1 MEQSKNSMNIQ
12 QLGSGLSKTLRTMLG
27 RAKHLA
33 LLALVWLPLQ
43 SSAEYQRL
51 EAIVAVVDDD
61 VVLAS
66 ELIAR
71 LETVRRSIKEN
82 NLQVPPGDVLVNQIM
97 ERLIIE
103 NIQLQEAEKRG
114 VTIDDETL
122 ARAVTEFA
130 RSNNMTL
137 EQFQQN
143 LARDGTSYRQ
153 FREEIRSELTIT
165 RLQRAMINRRIAISE
180 QDVQALLNSP
190 FYQQMFSDEYRVGH
204 IMRSLEDDASDADKE
219 AAIKEAAG
227 LIEELRGG
235 ADFAQMAIAKSSAST
250 ALEGGDLGWRRA
262 GELPTLFS
270 DAVLDM
276 RVDEVADP
284 IVTGSSIHIIKLLGQ
299 RGAGTERLSQTNV
312 SHILIRPSE
321 ILTLAEAKDQA
332 DDVYQ
337 LLEQGGDFAELAK
350 GYSEDPGSALNG
362 GALGWSTPDQF
373 VAEFAQVMAVTEIGQ
388 ISEPFQS
395 EFGWHILLVQ
405 DRREQDMSDEA
416 RRNMAMDLL
425 FRRRFEEERQ
435 EWLKEIRD
443 EAFVEMRL

>member
-1 MEQSKNSMNIQ
+1 MQKLKFFTTRCAIA
-12 QLGSGLSKTLRTMLG
+12 QLRNWAAMALFSLLSCNV
-27 RAKHLA
+27 AA
-33 LLALVWLPLQ
+33 D
-43 SSAEYQRL
+43 YQRL

-66 ELIAR
+66 ELMAR
-71 LETVRRSIKEN
+71 LDTVRTSMIEN
-82 NLQVPPGDVLVNQIM
+82 NVQMPPSDVLINQIM

-114 VTIDDETL
+114 VTVDDETL
-122 ARAVTEFA
+122 ARAVSSFA
-130 RSNNMTL
+130 NNNNMSMEEFRQTL
-137 EQFQQN
+137 
-143 LARDGTSYRQ
+143 AADGTNYRQ
-153 FREEIRSELTIT
+153 FREEIRSELIIT
-165 RLQRAMINRRIAISE
+165 RLQRAMINRRISISE

-204 IMRSLEDDASDADKE
+204 IMRTLADDASDADAQ
-219 AAIKEAAG
+219 AAVAQAQD
-227 LIEELRGG
+227 LVQELRDG

-262 GELPTLFS
+262 GELPTLFV

-276 RVDEVADP
+276 QVDDIVGP
-284 IVTGSSIHIIKLLGQ
+284 IASGATIHIIKLLDQ
-299 RGAGTERLSQTNV
+299 RGAGTERMAQTNV

-321 ILTLAEAKDQA
+321 IGTNEQAKAQA
-332 DDVYQ
+332 QAVYERIQ
-337 LLEQGGDFAELAK
+337 AGEDFAELAREF
-350 GYSEDPGSALNG
+350 SEDPASALNG
-362 GALGWSTPDQF
+362 GTLGWSTPDQF
-373 VAEFAQVMAVTEIGQ
+373 VPQFAQVMMAAGIGEV
-388 ISEPFQS
+388 STPFES
-395 EFGWHILLVQ
+395 EFGWHLLLVE

-443 EAFVEMRL
+443 EAYVELRLNES

>member
-1 MEQSKNSMNIQ
+1 MNIQ

-114 VTIDDETL
+114 VTVDDETL

-276 RVDEVADP
+276 QVDEVADP

-350 GYSEDPGSALNG
+350 EYSEDPGSALNG

>member
-1 MEQSKNSMNIQ
+1 MKIQ
-12 QLGSGLSKTLRTMLG
+12 HLSSRVASTPKAMLG
-27 RAKHLA
+27 RVKRLV
-33 LLALVWLPLQ
+33 LLALIWVPLQ
-43 SSAEYQRL
+43 AGAEYQRL

-82 NLQVPPGDVLVNQIM
+82 NLQLPPGDVLVNQIM

-103 NIQLQEAEKRG
+103 NIQLQEAAKRG

-130 RSNNMTL
+130 RSNNMTM
-137 EQFQQN
+137 EQFQQT
-143 LARDGTSYRQ
+143 LVQDGTSYRQ

-204 IMRSLEDDASDADKE
+204 IMRSLEDDASEADKE
-219 AAIKEAAG
+219 AAIEEATG

-276 RVDEVADP
+276 QVDEIADP

-321 ILTLAEAKDQA
+321 ILTMAQAKDQA

-337 LLEQGGDFAELAK
+337 LLQDGGDFAELAK
-350 GYSEDPGSALNG
+350 EYSEDPGSALNG
-362 GALGWSTPDQF
+362 GTLGWSTPDQF
-373 VAEFAQVMAVTEIGQ
+373 VPEFAEVMAYTQIGQ

-395 EFGWHILLVQ
+395 EFGWHILIVQ

>member
-1 MEQSKNSMNIQ
+1 MQKLKFFTTRCAIA
-12 QLGSGLSKTLRTMLG
+12 QLRNWAAMALFSLLSCNV
-27 RAKHLA
+27 AA
-33 LLALVWLPLQ
+33 D
-43 SSAEYQRL
+43 YQRL

-66 ELIAR
+66 ELMAR
-71 LETVRRSIKEN
+71 LDTVRTSMIEN
-82 NLQVPPGDVLVNQIM
+82 NVQMPPSDVLINQIM

-114 VTIDDETL
+114 VTVDDETL
-122 ARAVTEFA
+122 ARAVSSFA
-130 RSNNMTL
+130 NNNNMSMEEFRQTL
-137 EQFQQN
+137 
-143 LARDGTSYRQ
+143 AADGTNYRQ
-153 FREEIRSELTIT
+153 FREEIRSELIIT
-165 RLQRAMINRRIAISE
+165 RLQRAMINRRISISE

-204 IMRSLEDDASDADKE
+204 IMRTLADDASDADAQ
-219 AAIKEAAG
+219 AAVAQAQD
-227 LIEELRGG
+227 LVQELRDG

-262 GELPTLFS
+262 GELPTLFA

-276 RVDEVADP
+276 QVDDIVGP
-284 IVTGSSIHIIKLLGQ
+284 IASGATIHIIKLLDQ
-299 RGAGTERLSQTNV
+299 RGAGTERMAQTNV

-321 ILTLAEAKDQA
+321 IVTNEQAKAQA
-332 DDVYQ
+332 QAVYARIQ
-337 LLEQGGDFAELAK
+337 AGEDFAELAREF
-350 GYSEDPGSALNG
+350 SEDPASALNG
-362 GALGWSTPDQF
+362 GTLGWSTPDQF
-373 VAEFAQVMAVTEIGQ
+373 VPQFAQVMMAAGIGEV
-388 ISEPFQS
+388 STPFES
-395 EFGWHILLVQ
+395 EFGWHLLLVE

-443 EAFVEMRL
+443 EAFVELRLNES

>member
-1 MEQSKNSMNIQ
+1 MQKLKFFPTRRAIARLRNWGAMVLYS
-12 QLGSGLSKTLRTMLG
+12 LLSFNV
-27 RAKHLA
+27 AA
-33 LLALVWLPLQ
+33 D
-43 SSAEYQRL
+43 YQRL

-66 ELIAR
+66 ELMAR
-71 LETVRRSIKEN
+71 LDTVRTSMIEN
-82 NLQVPPGDVLVNQIM
+82 NVQMPPSDVLINQIM

-114 VTIDDETL
+114 VTVDDETL
-122 ARAVTEFA
+122 ARAVSSFA
-130 RSNNMTL
+130 NNNNMSMEEFRQTL
-137 EQFQQN
+137 
-143 LARDGTSYRQ
+143 AADGTNYRQ
-153 FREEIRSELTIT
+153 FREEIRSELIIT
-165 RLQRAMINRRIAISE
+165 RLQRAMINRRISISE

-204 IMRSLEDDASDADKE
+204 IMRTLADDASDADAQ
-219 AAIKEAAG
+219 AAVAQAQD
-227 LIEELRGG
+227 LVQELRDG

-262 GELPTLFS
+262 GELPTLFA

-276 RVDEVADP
+276 QVDDIVGP
-284 IVTGSSIHIIKLLGQ
+284 IASGATIHIIKLLDQ
-299 RGAGTERLSQTNV
+299 RGAGTERMAQTNV

-321 ILTLAEAKDQA
+321 IVTNEQAKAQA
-332 DDVYQ
+332 QAVYERIQ
-337 LLEQGGDFAELAK
+337 AGEDFAELAREF
-350 GYSEDPGSALNG
+350 SEDPASALNG
-362 GALGWSTPDQF
+362 GTLGWSTPDQF
-373 VAEFAQVMAVTEIGQ
+373 VPQFAQVMMAAGIGEV
-388 ISEPFQS
+388 STPFES
-395 EFGWHILLVQ
+395 EFGWHLLLVE

-443 EAFVEMRL
+443 EAFVELRLNES

>member
-1 MEQSKNSMNIQ
+1 MNIQ
-12 QLGSGLSKTLRTMLG
+12 HLRGRVSSTPKAMLG
-27 RAKHLA
+27 RVKHLL
-33 LLALVWLPLQ
+33 LLALIWLPLQ
-43 SSAEYQRL
+43 SGAEYQRL

-82 NLQVPPGDVLVNQIM
+82 NLQLPPGDVLVNQIM

-130 RSNNMTL
+130 RSNNMTM
-137 EQFQQN
+137 EQFQQT
-143 LARDGTSYRQ
+143 LVRDGTSYRQ

-204 IMRSLEDDASDADKE
+204 IMRSLEDGATEADKE
-219 AAIKEAAG
+219 ADIEEAAG

-276 RVDEVADP
+276 QVDQIADP

-321 ILTLAEAKDQA
+321 ILTMAEAKVQA
-332 DDVYQ
+332 DDVHQ
-337 LLEQGGDFAELAK
+337 LLQDGGDFAELAK
-350 GYSEDPGSALNG
+350 EYSEDPGSALNG

-373 VAEFAQVMAVTEIGQ
+373 VPEFAEVMASAEIGQ

-395 EFGWHILLVQ
+395 EFGWHILLVL

>member
-1 MEQSKNSMNIQ
+1 MKIQ
-12 QLGSGLSKTLRTMLG
+12 HLSSRVASTPKAMLG
-27 RAKHLA
+27 RVKRLV
-33 LLALVWLPLQ
+33 LLALIWVPLQ
-43 SSAEYQRL
+43 AGAEYQRL

-82 NLQVPPGDVLVNQIM
+82 NLQLPPGDVLVNQIM

-103 NIQLQEAEKRG
+103 NIQLQEAAKRG

-130 RSNNMTL
+130 RSNNMTM
-137 EQFQQN
+137 EQFQQT
-143 LARDGTSYRQ
+143 LVQDGTSYRQ

-204 IMRSLEDDASDADKE
+204 IMRSLEDDASEADKE
-219 AAIKEAAG
+219 AAIEEAAG

-276 RVDEVADP
+276 QVDEIADP

-321 ILTLAEAKDQA
+321 ILTMAQAKDQA

-337 LLEQGGDFAELAK
+337 LLQDGGDFAELAK
-350 GYSEDPGSALNG
+350 EYSEDPGSALNG
-362 GALGWSTPDQF
+362 GTLGWSTPDQF
-373 VAEFAQVMAVTEIGQ
+373 VPEFAEVMASTQIGQ

-395 EFGWHILLVQ
+395 EFGWHILIVQ
-405 DRREQDMSDEA
+405 DRREQDMSEEA

>member
-1 MEQSKNSMNIQ
+1 MKIQ
-12 QLGSGLSKTLRTMLG
+12 HLSSRVASTPKAMLG
-27 RAKHLA
+27 RVKRLV
-33 LLALVWLPLQ
+33 LLALIWVPLQ
-43 SSAEYQRL
+43 AGAEYQRL

-82 NLQVPPGDVLVNQIM
+82 NLQLPPGDVLVNQIM

-103 NIQLQEAEKRG
+103 NIQLQEAAKRG

-130 RSNNMTL
+130 RSNNMTM
-137 EQFQQN
+137 EQFQQT
-143 LARDGTSYRQ
+143 LVQDGTSYRQ

-204 IMRSLEDDASDADKE
+204 IMRSLEDDASEADKE
-219 AAIKEAAG
+219 AAIEEATG

-276 RVDEVADP
+276 QVDEIADP

-321 ILTLAEAKDQA
+321 ILTMAQAKDQA

-337 LLEQGGDFAELAK
+337 LLQDGGDFAELAK
-350 GYSEDPGSALNG
+350 EYSEDPGSALNG
-362 GALGWSTPDQF
+362 GTLGWSTPDQF
-373 VAEFAQVMAVTEIGQ
+373 VPEFAEVMASTQIGQ

-395 EFGWHILLVQ
+395 EFGWHILIVQ

>member
-1 MEQSKNSMNIQ
+1 MITELIRENMDIQ
-12 QLGSGLSKTLRTMLG
+12 IVKSNATFPAQIRSGLATL
-27 RAKHLA
+27 
-33 LLALVWLPLQ
+33 LLFLLPLQ
-43 SSAEYQRL
+43 SIAEYQRL

-66 ELIAR
+66 ELMTR
-71 LETVRRSIKEN
+71 LETVRRSIAEN
-82 NLQVPPGDVLVNQIM
+82 NLQPPPGDVLINQIM

-103 NIQLQEAEKRG
+103 NIQLQEAKKRG
-114 VTIDDETL
+114 VTIDDESL
-122 ARAVTEFA
+122 ARAVGNFA
-130 RSNNMTL
+130 SSNNMTM
-137 EQFQQN
+137 EQFQQT
-143 LARDGTSYRQ
+143 LAQDGTSYRQ
-153 FREEIRSELTIT
+153 FREDIRAELIIS

-204 IMRSLEDDASDADKE
+204 IMRSLEDDATEADME
-219 AAIKEAAG
+219 AAVIEAAG
-227 LIEELRGG
+227 FVQELRDG

-276 RVDEVADP
+276 QVDDVVGP
-284 IVTGSSIHIIKLLGQ
+284 IATGSTIHIIKLLDR
-299 RGAGTERLSQTNV
+299 RGAGTERLAQTNV

-321 ILTLAEAKDQA
+321 IVTSEQA
-332 DDVYQ
+332 LEKAQEIYQ
-337 LLEQGGDFAELAK
+337 RIQGGEDFAELAK
-350 GYSEDPGSALNG
+350 EFSEDPASALNG

-373 VAEFAQVMAVTEIGQ
+373 VPQFAEVMSKSEIGET
-388 ISEPFQS
+388 SEPFES
-395 EFGWHILLVQ
+395 EFGWHILLVE

-443 EAFVEMRL
+443 EAFVELRL

>member
-1 MEQSKNSMNIQ
+1 MQRLKFITAYHAAASAR
-12 QLGSGLSKTLRTMLG
+12 LRNFG
-27 RAKHLA
+27 AVA
-33 LLALVWLPLQ
+33 LLSMLSFNLNAD
-43 SSAEYQRL
+43 YQRL

-71 LETVRRSIKEN
+71 LETVRRSMRDN
-82 NLQVPPGDVLVNQIM
+82 NVQLPPGDVLVNQIM

-114 VTIDDETL
+114 VTVDDETL
-122 ARAVTEFA
+122 ARAVNSFA
-130 RSNNMTL
+130 SNNGMTL
-137 EQFQQN
+137 AEFRQN
-143 LARDGTSYRQ
+143 LAADGTNYRQ
-153 FREEIRSELTIT
+153 FREEIRSELIIT
-165 RLQRAMINRRIAISE
+165 RLQRAMINRRISITE

-204 IMRSLEDDASDADKE
+204 IMRTLDEDASEADAKAALAE
-219 AAIKEAAG
+219 ARG
-227 LIEELRGG
+227 FVQELRDG
-235 ADFAQMAIAKSSAST
+235 ADFAQMAIANSSAST

-262 GELPTLFS
+262 GELPTIFS

-276 RVDEVADP
+276 MVGDIEGP
-284 IVTGSSIHIIKLLGQ
+284 IATGATIHIIKLLDQ
-299 RGAGTERLSQTNV
+299 RGAGTERMAQTNV

-321 ILTLAEAKDQA
+321 IVTTEQA
-332 DDVYQ
+332 RVQAQSIYDRIQ
-337 LLEQGGDFAELAK
+337 AGEDFAALARE
-350 GYSEDPGSALNG
+350 YSEDPASALNG
-362 GALGWSTPDQF
+362 GELGWSTPDQF
-373 VAEFAQVMAVTEIGQ
+373 VPQFAEVMVAADIG
-388 ISEPFQS
+388 SVSAPFES
-395 EFGWHILLVQ
+395 EFGWHLLLVE

-443 EAFVEMRL
+443 EAFVELRLNES

>member
-1 MEQSKNSMNIQ
+1 MNIQ
-12 QLGSGLSKTLRTMLG
+12 HLSSRVASTPKAMLG
-27 RAKHLA
+27 RVKRLV
-33 LLALVWLPLQ
+33 LLALIWVPLQ
-43 SSAEYQRL
+43 AGAEYQRL

-82 NLQVPPGDVLVNQIM
+82 NLQLPPGDVLVNQIM

-103 NIQLQEAEKRG
+103 NIQLQEAAKRG

-130 RSNNMTL
+130 RSNNMTM
-137 EQFQQN
+137 EQFQQT
-143 LARDGTSYRQ
+143 LVQDGTSYRQ

-204 IMRSLEDDASDADKE
+204 IMRSLEDDASEADKE
-219 AAIKEAAG
+219 AAIEEAAG

-276 RVDEVADP
+276 QVDEIADP

-321 ILTLAEAKDQA
+321 ILTMAQAKDQA

-337 LLEQGGDFAELAK
+337 LLQDGGDFAELAK
-350 GYSEDPGSALNG
+350 EYSEDPGSALNG
-362 GALGWSTPDQF
+362 GTLGWSTPDQF
-373 VAEFAQVMAVTEIGQ
+373 VPEFAEVMASTQIGQ

-395 EFGWHILLVQ
+395 EFGWHILIVQ

>member
-1 MEQSKNSMNIQ
+1 MQKLKFFTTRCAIAQLRNWASM
-12 QLGSGLSKTLRTMLG
+12 
-27 RAKHLA
+27 A
-33 LLALVWLPLQ
+33 LLSLLSCNVA
-43 SSAEYQRL
+43 ADYQRL

-66 ELIAR
+66 ELMAR
-71 LETVRRSIKEN
+71 LDTVRTSMIEN
-82 NLQVPPGDVLVNQIM
+82 NVQMPPSDVLINQIM

-114 VTIDDETL
+114 VTVDDETL
-122 ARAVTEFA
+122 ARAVSSFA
-130 RSNNMTL
+130 NNNNMSMEEFRQTL
-137 EQFQQN
+137 
-143 LARDGTSYRQ
+143 AADGTNYRQ
-153 FREEIRSELTIT
+153 FREEIRSELIIT
-165 RLQRAMINRRIAISE
+165 RLQRAMINRRISISE

-204 IMRSLEDDASDADKE
+204 IMRTLADDASDADAQ
-219 AAIKEAAG
+219 AAVAQAQD
-227 LIEELRGG
+227 LVQELRDG

-262 GELPTLFS
+262 GELPTLFV

-276 RVDEVADP
+276 QVDDIVGP
-284 IVTGSSIHIIKLLGQ
+284 IASGATIHIIKLLDQ
-299 RGAGTERLSQTNV
+299 RGAGTERMAQTNV

-321 ILTLAEAKDQA
+321 IGTNEQAKAQA
-332 DDVYQ
+332 QAVYERIQ
-337 LLEQGGDFAELAK
+337 AGEDFAELAREF
-350 GYSEDPGSALNG
+350 SEDPASALNG
-362 GALGWSTPDQF
+362 GTLGWSTPDQF
-373 VAEFAQVMAVTEIGQ
+373 VPQFAQVMMAAGIGEV
-388 ISEPFQS
+388 STPFES
-395 EFGWHILLVQ
+395 EFGWHLLLVE

-443 EAFVEMRL
+443 EAYVELRLNES

>member
-1 MEQSKNSMNIQ
+1 MNIQ
-12 QLGSGLSKTLRTMLG
+12 HLRNRVSSTPKAMLG
-27 RAKHLA
+27 RVKHLV
-33 LLALVWLPLQ
+33 LLALIWLPLQ
-43 SSAEYQRL
+43 SGAEYQRL

-82 NLQVPPGDVLVNQIM
+82 NLQLPPGDVLVNQIM

-130 RSNNMTL
+130 GSNNMTM
-137 EQFQQN
+137 EQFQQA
-143 LARDGTSYRQ
+143 LAEDGTGYRQ

-204 IMRSLEDDASDADKE
+204 IMRSLEGDASEGDKE
-219 AAIKEAAG
+219 AAIEEAAG

-276 RVDEVADP
+276 QVDEIADL

-321 ILTLAEAKDQA
+321 ILTMAQAKIQA

-337 LLEQGGDFAELAK
+337 LLQDGGDFAELAK
-350 GYSEDPGSALNG
+350 EYSEDPGSALNG
-362 GALGWSTPDQF
+362 GTLGWSAPDQF
-373 VAEFAQVMAVTEIGQ
+373 VPEFAEVMASTEIGQ

-443 EAFVEMRL
+443 EAFVELRL

>member
-1 MEQSKNSMNIQ
+1 MNIQ
-12 QLGSGLSKTLRTMLG
+12 HLSSRVASTPKAMLG
-27 RAKHLA
+27 RVKRLV
-33 LLALVWLPLQ
+33 LLALIWVPLQ
-43 SSAEYQRL
+43 AGAEYQRL

-82 NLQVPPGDVLVNQIM
+82 NLQLPPGDVLVNQIM

-103 NIQLQEAEKRG
+103 NIQLQEAAKRG

-130 RSNNMTL
+130 RSNNMTM
-137 EQFQQN
+137 EQFQQT
-143 LARDGTSYRQ
+143 LVQDGTSYRQ

-204 IMRSLEDDASDADKE
+204 IMRSLEDDASEADKE
-219 AAIKEAAG
+219 AAIEEATG

-276 RVDEVADP
+276 QVDEIADP

-321 ILTLAEAKDQA
+321 ILTMAQAKDQA

-337 LLEQGGDFAELAK
+337 LLQDGGDFAELAK
-350 GYSEDPGSALNG
+350 EYSEDPGSALNG
-362 GALGWSTPDQF
+362 GTLGWSTPDQF
-373 VAEFAQVMAVTEIGQ
+373 VPEFAEVMASTQIGQ

-395 EFGWHILLVQ
+395 EFGWHILIVQ